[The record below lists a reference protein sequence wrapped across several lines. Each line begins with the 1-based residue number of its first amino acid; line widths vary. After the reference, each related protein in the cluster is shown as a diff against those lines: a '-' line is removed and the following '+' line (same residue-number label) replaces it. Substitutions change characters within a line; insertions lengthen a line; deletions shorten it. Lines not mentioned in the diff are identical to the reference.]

1 MVSMA
6 RLIILVRSA
15 WSGRTDFIHLG
26 RLGLASSGSH
36 ANLVLERLKYKHL
49 LDCVC
54 LYMTETGC
62 VLSAGVPGPC
72 LVPGFLTRTVHKL
85 MWRPLGFQGQR
96 ATSQTSSIGFS
107 ILATMTAT
115 MYQTHTHRL
124 THMGIHVNT
133 HTRAHT
139 EHVETSAGLV
149 WMSVVSPP
157 QRAALHPGPI
167 RPPLIT
173 CSHPRLIMRV
183 HRKTGTVLLTLMDK
197 VA

>member
-96 ATSQTSSIGFS
+96 ATSQTSSVGFS

-133 HTRAHT
+133 HTGPHRTCGDFSRLGLDECGQSTT
-139 EHVETSAGLV
+139 EGCPAPWTHSPTS
-149 WMSVVSPP
+149 
-157 QRAALHPGPI
+157 
-167 RPPLIT
+167 
-173 CSHPRLIMRV
+173 
-183 HRKTGTVLLTLMDK
+183 
-197 VA
+197 